1 MTTQGKQAFLD
12 ATPMQKEVTLK
23 HLTLVLAVLRAQYLS
38 YQTSHWQ
45 VVGGTFYGNHL
56 LFERLYKS
64 VQDQVDQLAEKLV
77 GYLGRE
83 AVDLLPQMK
92 HMLGCVIRWGAYSCP
107 HKRGIASETELQTV
121 IQEAYDATKAA
132 GTMTLGLDDWLMATA
147 NQHEENT
154 YLLQQAATP
163 VPKTAASA
171 AWVMEEVMKEVLNK
185 PIQDIRAALGNK
197 AAWRKLQEKAFNN
210 VSHAPFSS
218 YQELSDEHRRLL
230 DKMEREMTK
239 KMKRLI
245 REKQAALTPDDVH
258 QEAEAEGVKWDND
271 RAFMDMSERVTGKR
285 HLDDMSEKQLKDV
298 VAEIKKQAKADDVAP
313 TAEGHFFDNPSHRE
327 VLEFAHSNAISNIKD
342 VTEEAAPE
350 LDISE
355 AKALRE
361 TAKAPLTPVEIAK
374 EPGGKELSTLN
385 RLQIKGHEK
394 RMAAWMSELL
404 R

>member
-1 MTTQGKQAFLD
+1 MATQDKQAFLD

-45 VVGGTFYGNHL
+45 VVSGTFYGNHL

-77 GYLGRE
+77 GYLGGE

-92 HMLGCVIRWGAYSCP
+92 HMLGCVIRWGAYSCH
-107 HKRGIASETELQTV
+107 HKRGIASEAELQAV
-121 IQEAYDATKAA
+121 VQEAYDAIKVA

-154 YLLQQAATP
+154 YLLQQAVSP
-163 VPKTAASA
+163 VPG
-171 AWVMEEVMKEVLNK
+171 E
-185 PIQDIRAALGNK
+185 
-197 AAWRKLQEKAFNN
+197 
-210 VSHAPFSS
+210 
-218 YQELSDEHRRLL
+218 
-230 DKMEREMTK
+230 
-239 KMKRLI
+239 
-245 REKQAALTPDDVH
+245 
-258 QEAEAEGVKWDND
+258 
-271 RAFMDMSERVTGKR
+271 
-285 HLDDMSEKQLKDV
+285 
-298 VAEIKKQAKADDVAP
+298 KQAKADDVAP

-327 VLEFAHSNAISNIKD
+327 VLEFADSNAISNIKD

-355 AKALRE
+355 AKALKE
-361 TAKAPLTPVEIAK
+361 TEKAPLTPVEIAK
-374 EPGGKELSTLN
+374 EPGGQELSTLN
-385 RLQIKGHEK
+385 RLEIKGHEK

>member
-1 MTTQGKQAFLD
+1 MTTQDKQAFLD

-45 VVGGTFYGNHL
+45 VVSGTFYGNHL

-77 GYLGRE
+77 GYLGGE

-92 HMLGCVIRWGAYSCP
+92 HMLGCVIRWGAYSCH
-107 HKRGIASETELQTV
+107 HKRGIASEAELQAV
-121 IQEAYDATKAA
+121 VQEAYDAIKVA

-154 YLLQQAATP
+154 YLLQQAVTP
-163 VPKTAASA
+163 VP
-171 AWVMEEVMKEVLNK
+171 
-185 PIQDIRAALGNK
+185 G
-197 AAWRKLQEKAFNN
+197 
-210 VSHAPFSS
+210 
-218 YQELSDEHRRLL
+218 
-230 DKMEREMTK
+230 
-239 KMKRLI
+239 
-245 REKQAALTPDDVH
+245 EKQAARPPQVKIPRSRKDLIGFYHALHDALEKDINFGVEDLQAMSDSDLRREVSRLAQGLESTPGGDEAAMRALKNAPAAYRMLTRMT
-258 QEAEAEGVKWDND
+258 GVD
-271 RAFMDMSERVTGKR
+271 R
-285 HLDDMSEKQLKDV
+285 L
-298 VAEIKKQAKADDVAP
+298 AKADDVAP

-327 VLEFAHSNAISNIKD
+327 VLEFADSNAISNIKD

-355 AKALRE
+355 AKALKE
-361 TAKAPLTPVEIAK
+361 TEKAPLTPVEIAK
-374 EPGGKELSTLN
+374 EPGGQELSTLN
-385 RLQIKGHEK
+385 RLEIKGHEK
-394 RMAAWMSELL
+394 RMAAWMAELL